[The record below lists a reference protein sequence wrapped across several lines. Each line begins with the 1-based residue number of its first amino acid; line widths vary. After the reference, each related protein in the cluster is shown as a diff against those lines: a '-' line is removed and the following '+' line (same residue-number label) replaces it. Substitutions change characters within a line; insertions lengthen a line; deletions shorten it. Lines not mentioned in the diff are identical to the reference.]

1 MATTEVARPRPAGRM
16 SAFIAGMPSGYRNIV
31 AEMKKV
37 TWPDRPQVR
46 QATIAIIAFVLLIGA
61 VISLLDVTLQG
72 LLVRLIPSLFA
83 GR

>member
-1 MATTEVARPRPAGRM
+1 MATEVARQGMLHRFTA
-16 SAFIAGMPSGYRNIV
+16 AIAGIPLGYRNIV

-37 TWPDRPQVR
+37 TWPDRGQVR
-46 QATIAIIAFVLLIGA
+46 QATVAIIIFVLLIGA
-61 VISLLDVTLQG
+61 VISLLDVTLQA